1 MSVGIVRI
9 LALVMDCR
17 QPSRPAFRHPP
28 RISPQQLH
36 PLKRVQL
43 PWKREHEPINNASV
57 FTVFVFL
64 IF

>member
-1 MSVGIVRI
+1 MSVGIVRV
-9 LALVMDCR
+9 LAFVVDSC
-17 QPSRPAFRHPP
+17 QPSRPAFGHSP

-36 PLKRVQL
+36 PLKRVKL